1 MSHDVEISEMVAT
14 PSESININEHQRTDV
29 CQNCLAQ
36 LVQQRTGSANVPGS
50 IPGGATIFSQHH
62 SEGRP
67 HIVADISAADLR
79 VDKVVGGLY
88 KINYI
93 P

>member
-1 MSHDVEISEMVAT
+1 VS
-14 PSESININEHQRTDV
+14 
-29 CQNCLAQ
+29 
-36 LVQQRTGSANVPGS
+36 
-50 IPGGATIFSQHH
+50 
-62 SEGRP
+62 
-67 HIVADISAADLR
+67 DISAADLR